1 MHTTR
6 RWSCLPAAG
15 LGLALAT
22 LAGCQTWVPT
32 AGLTL
37 PSPHYLEHPPQYI
50 PPSPAFPLTRELATQ
65 EAISARVAGAGAAVP
80 LPPPKSGLSCGATR
94 AGIRSSRTLTRW
106 RLCTAM
112 SPRFSIGANGSSVM
126 SAAAQRSI
134 SW

>member
-1 MHTTR
+1 MVNMHTTR

-65 EAISARVAGAGAAVP
+65 EAISARVAGAGAAAP
-80 LPPPKSGLSCGATR
+80 LPPPVPGA
-94 AGIRSSRTLTRW
+94 
-106 RLCTAM
+106 
-112 SPRFSIGANGSSVM
+112 P
-126 SAAAQRSI
+126 SAAPPPPPPQPAPI
-134 SW
+134 PAPAPAPMPGM